1 MSANEALED
10 AQVALSALSM
20 RTEKE
25 LSELTEERDLAV
37 DAKKS
42 MKGKLSASE
51 LAIGVASFELQKGAE
66 SLVVEV
72 SRD

>member
-1 MSANEALED
+1 
-10 AQVALSALSM
+10 M